1 MKNYKDNNIS
11 QKIKIFKLWLGIV
24 IIITMF
30 YAILSY
36 LGFDDFSISSH
47 DTNKYAYLRSI
58 TPAYPPPM
66 VNFMN

>member
-1 MKNYKDNNIS
+1 MKNYNDNNH
-11 QKIKIFKLWLGIV
+11 KFKIFKLWLGIV
-24 IIITMF
+24 IILTLF
-30 YAILSY
+30 YVMLSY
-36 LGFDDFSISSH
+36 LGFDDFSISQY